1 MDRRTV
7 LRAGGALVATSSG
20 LSAPMIGR
28 AQPKWPSKEI
38 TLINPNAPGAA
49 TDLTARII
57 AQALE
62 KRLSN
67 PVIVKNVVGGAGAL
81 GPSTLASAAPDG
93 HTMGLVAISSH
104 ITVPNMMDVK
114 YNPWEAFS
122 VIGQVA
128 ALRYGV
134 GVGINSPIKTI
145 EELVATAKQRLVT
158 YGSNNVTNVVAM
170 YQLAKVTGGKFRWV
184 VFSGGVESVAQAI
197 GGHVDAVIQTV
208 TEMKPQIDGGK
219 LRLLAAAGPERWH
232 EYPNVKTLRESGYE
246 AVTNGPFG
254 YAFPAGVDASIQSRM
269 DAALADAMNDKS
281 VTGQI
286 AALGVVPVYR
296 SGADYKA
303 FLKKLEGELVPI
315 LNETGM
321 AKKRA

>member
-7 LRAGGALVATSSG
+7 LRAGGALAAGAASPAAFSQT
-20 LSAPMIGR
+20 
-28 AQPKWPSKEI
+28 KWPSREI
-38 TLINPNAPGAA
+38 TLINPNAPGAS

-62 KRLSN
+62 KRLSAT
-67 PVIVKNVVGGAGAL
+67 VIVKNVVGGAGAL
-81 GPSTLASAAPDG
+81 GPSTLATSAPDG

-114 YNPWEAFS
+114 YNPWEAFD

-134 GVGINSPIKTI
+134 GVGANSPIKTI
-145 EELVATAKQRLVT
+145 EELIATGKQRLVT

-170 YQLAKVTGGKFRWV
+170 FQLAKLTGARFRWV
-184 VFSGGVESVAQAI
+184 VFSGGVESVAQAV

-208 TEMKPQIDGGK
+208 AEMRPQIDGGK
-219 LRLLAAAGPERWH
+219 LRLLAAAGPERWPD
-232 EYPNVKTLRESGYE
+232 YPNIKTLREHGYD
-246 AVTNGPFG
+246 ATTNGPFG
-254 YAFPAGVDASIQSRM
+254 YAFPAGVEPSIRQRM
-269 DAALADAMNDKS
+269 EAALADVMADKG
-281 VTGQI
+281 VQTQI
-286 AALGVVPVYR
+286 GNLGIVPVYR
-296 SGADYKA
+296 NGADYKA